1 LLQPLPRAGLHN
13 PVQDTAALQGIRL
26 AGRVDHHQVVP
37 EHIAQRLA
45 EQILLGARQ
54 GLAKRLLTPQA

>member
-1 LLQPLPRAGLHN
+1 
-13 PVQDTAALQGIRL
+13 LQGIRL

-37 EHIAQRLA
+37 EHIAQHLA
-45 EQILLGARQ
+45 EQVLLGTRQ